1 MGGISGVSPL
11 RVKGPSEYVVV
22 KGSFAPNGGS
32 AIDATKN
39 KGRGFSVARTG
50 AGLFLI
56 TFEQV
61 GYDLVEAEATLQV
74 AASADSKAQ
83 LGTYDGTAKTLV
95 VRTITGAAAADIA
108 ADANN
113 RVNFSATFNQS
124 GTLK

>member
-61 GYDLVEAEATLQV
+61 GYDLVSMLKRAAGGDSP
-74 AASADSKAQ
+74 AGKDGAMASAGDK
-83 LGTYDGTAKTLV
+83 KP
-95 VRTITGAAAADIA
+95 AD
-108 ADANN
+108 DEDE
-113 RVNFSATFNQS
+113 SAS
-124 GTLK
+124 EKSSRPP